1 VFPGFTPDLAKK
13 TMARACVTAGIA
25 HRHPHDLRHRYERST
40 QLRDVLKQR
49 QTPRMS
55 DAKTPLQTTLSATP
69 TSTISGGTVFHFSA
83 AAYVA
88 IVWFLVIV
96 VGMARALFRA

>member
-1 VFPGFTPDLAKK
+1 
-13 TMARACVTAGIA
+13 
-25 HRHPHDLRHRYERST
+25 
-40 QLRDVLKQR
+40 
-49 QTPRMS
+49 MS

>member
-1 VFPGFTPDLAKK
+1 
-13 TMARACVTAGIA
+13 
-25 HRHPHDLRHRYERST
+25 
-40 QLRDVLKQR
+40 
-49 QTPRMS
+49 
-55 DAKTPLQTTLSATP
+55 
-69 TSTISGGTVFHFSA
+69 VFHFSA